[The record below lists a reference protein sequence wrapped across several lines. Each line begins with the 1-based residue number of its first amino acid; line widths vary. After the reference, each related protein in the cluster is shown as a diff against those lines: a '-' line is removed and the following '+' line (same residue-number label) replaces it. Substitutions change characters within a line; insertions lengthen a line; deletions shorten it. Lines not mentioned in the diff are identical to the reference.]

1 MLLVVFLKG
10 SYRSRGSRLRF
21 FLAGDGVVPRKKSG
35 DITRKTAR
43 IPILKKI
50 DANFIELKG
59 FFITRCIPS
68 VCMEPV
74 KKTRK
79 IPFLPVLVG
88 LMIII
93 PLLIAAGCTDKQPV
107 PSSLRLNGTRWALTD
122 YVADGTSR
130 QVLDGSAVTLEFSDD
145 GRITGSAGCNHY
157 FAGYGMKGTAIT
169 IGQAGSTE
177 MYCPAAGV
185 MDQESV
191 YLGLLDKVS
200 SVTAGNDR
208 LTFADAKGTTILSF
222 TRIVP
227 PAPEPLVGTNWTL
240 DSFYTGTA
248 VSSVIAGT
256 TITAVFGEDGSVAGS
271 AGCNHYF
278 ASYNVTG
285 TSVSIGS
292 AGSTKMYCTSPGVM
306 QQESTYLASLSRA
319 AAFTITGNRLSLAE
333 ANGTTLL
340 SFTKAS

>member
-1 MLLVVFLKG
+1 
-10 SYRSRGSRLRF
+10 
-21 FLAGDGVVPRKKSG
+21 
-35 DITRKTAR
+35 
-43 IPILKKI
+43 
-50 DANFIELKG
+50 
-59 FFITRCIPS
+59 
-68 VCMEPV
+68 MEPV

-79 IPFLPVLVG
+79 IPLLPVIVCLV
-88 LMIII
+88 IVI
-93 PLLIAAGCTDKQPV
+93 PLLIAAGCTGKEPV
-107 PSSLRLNGTRWALTD
+107 PSDLRLNGTRWTLTG
-122 YVADGTSR
+122 YAADGTLR
-130 QVLDGSAVTLEFSDD
+130 QVINGSPVTLEFSND

-157 FAGYGMKGTAIT
+157 FAGYGMKGTTIT

-177 MYCPAAGV
+177 MYCAVTGV
-185 MDQESV
+185 MDQESA
-191 YLGLLDKVS
+191 YLALLS
-200 SVTAGNDR
+200 RAASVTAGNDR
-208 LTFADAKGTTILSF
+208 LTLADAKGTTILSF

-240 DSFYTGTA
+240 DSVYSGDA

-256 TITAVFGEDGSVAGS
+256 TITAVFGKDGSVTGS

-278 ASYNVTG
+278 ASYNVSG
-285 TSVSIGS
+285 TSMTIGS
-292 AGSTKMYCTSPGVM
+292 AGSTKMYCTGPGVM

>member
-1 MLLVVFLKG
+1 
-10 SYRSRGSRLRF
+10 
-21 FLAGDGVVPRKKSG
+21 
-35 DITRKTAR
+35 
-43 IPILKKI
+43 
-50 DANFIELKG
+50 
-59 FFITRCIPS
+59 
-68 VCMEPV
+68 MEPV

-79 IPFLPVLVG
+79 IPLLPVIVCLV
-88 LMIII
+88 IVI
-93 PLLIAAGCTDKQPV
+93 PLLIAAGCTGKEPV
-107 PSSLRLNGTRWALTD
+107 PSDLRLNGTRWTLTG
-122 YVADGTSR
+122 YAADGTLR
-130 QVLDGSAVTLEFSDD
+130 QVINGSPVTLEFSDD

-157 FAGYGMKGTAIT
+157 FAGYGMKGTTIT

-177 MYCPAAGV
+177 MYCAVTGV
-185 MDQESV
+185 MDQESA
-191 YLGLLDKVS
+191 YLALLS
-200 SVTAGNDR
+200 RAASVTAGNDR
-208 LTFADAKGTTILSF
+208 LTLADAKGTTILSF

-240 DSFYTGTA
+240 DSVYSGDA

-256 TITAVFGEDGSVAGS
+256 TITAVFGKDGSVTGS

-278 ASYNVTG
+278 ASYNVSG
-285 TSVSIGS
+285 TSMTIGS
-292 AGSTKMYCTSPGVM
+292 AGSTKMYCIGPGVM